1 MIHYTYMLCY
11 LLAMPMYIYRNYV
24 KYSTYVKRV
33 GAGLLLLALGTDVHS
48 NQLSLNGL
56 LFLLHFYQTLCHN
69 PVGIYI
75 VRALWTCLICLYRP
89 HTHTPWFM
97 EFRLTIFNMRFL

>member
-1 MIHYTYMLCY
+1 
-11 LLAMPMYIYRNYV
+11 MPMYIYRNYV

-69 PVGIYI
+69 PVGTSLEHCGHALFAYI
-75 VRALWTCLICLYRP
+75 D
-89 HTHTPWFM
+89 HTHTM
-97 EFRLTIFNMRFL
+97 VHGV